1 MGWKE
6 TGKGAIVRGK
16 NEIWMLPLN
25 ADKWVIFFPC
35 VMKKKNVILNS
46 RDWRVNRD
54 IGTERTS
61 LGGHGVWAPLNS

>member
-1 MGWKE
+1 M
-6 TGKGAIVRGK
+6 GK

-25 ADKWVIFFPC
+25 ADKWVMFFPY

-61 LGGHGVWAPLNS
+61 LGSHGVWGPLNS